1 MVRRPSPLVASIC
14 VKSWVAD
21 LIHRVIESI
30 KAGKKLPEARFS
42 CSSRVT
48 SSSSSVRRNGLD
60 KYKTNNPE
68 GGVGVPFGQKSVY
81 DMFNKSS
88 TTRTNEDIG

>member
-1 MVRRPSPLVASIC
+1 MVRRPFPLVASIC

-21 LIHRVIESI
+21 HIDRVIESI

-42 CSSRVT
+42 C
-48 SSSSSVRRNGLD
+48 SSSVRRNGLD

-68 GGVGVPFGQKSVY
+68 GGVGVPVGQKSVY